1 MTGAA
6 AVAAV
11 GGGDGIV
18 GMGGADFGTE
28 ATASGEKGE
37 FKWHY
42 VALQGRKHK
51 EHTLFSLL

>member
-1 MTGAA
+1 MGAA